1 MSKKNVKQ
9 LKHKNRNLQKQKQS
23 EIEKQGTDPFLY
35 SCEHWLRRNEQFLGI
50 QLLPGPVEPKY
61 FKIQQ
66 LDNLVKNHIARW
78 QWIS

>member
-35 SCEHWLRRNEQFLGI
+35 SCEH
-50 QLLPGPVEPKY
+50 
-61 FKIQQ
+61 
-66 LDNLVKNHIARW
+66 
-78 QWIS
+78 